1 MNLVTL
7 HLGNGASA
15 AAVQRGRSIDTSM
28 GMTPLEGLVMG
39 TRCGDIDPALPFH
52 LMRHAG
58 MSAEEIEVLLE
69 SRSGLKGIC
78 GMNDMREILEQAA
91 MGNDRARLA
100 VEMFCYRIRKYIG
113 AYIAVLGR
121 VDAVVFT
128 GGIGENASPIR
139 ERACRGLEHLGI
151 SIDEKKN
158 ASAGSSIT
166 EIQKDGAPVKVL
178 VIRTDEEW
186 EIARQTVR
194 TIENA
199 GGMPSLSAER

>member
-1 MNLVTL
+1 
-7 HLGNGASA
+7 
-15 AAVQRGRSIDTSM
+15 
-28 GMTPLEGLVMG
+28 MG

-58 MSAEEIEVLLE
+58 MSAEEVEGLLE
-69 SRSGLKGIC
+69 TRSGLKGIC
-78 GMNDMREILEQAA
+78 GLNDMREILEQAA

-113 AYIAVLGR
+113 AYFAVLGR

-139 ERACRGLEHLGI
+139 ERACEGLERLGI
-151 SIDEKKN
+151 AIDRTRN
-158 ASAGSSIT
+158 ASVKGSVS
-166 EIQKDGAPVKVL
+166 EIQSDDAPVKVL

-194 TIENA
+194 AIEGA
-199 GGMPSLSAER
+199 RGGADLSAGRDTAPDGSTPESPP